1 MKRKN
6 TRIANTPQLHKYT
19 YMFFF
24 AKTRI
29 FLRVTYE
36 VDVEEWEE
44 EEEEETD
51 DFGVISFSSFK
62 GN

>member
-1 MKRKN
+1 M
-6 TRIANTPQLHKYT
+6 L
-19 YMFFF
+19 FFCK
-24 AKTRI
+24 KTRI

-51 DFGVISFSSFK
+51 DFGVTLFSYFR
-62 GN
+62 GNE